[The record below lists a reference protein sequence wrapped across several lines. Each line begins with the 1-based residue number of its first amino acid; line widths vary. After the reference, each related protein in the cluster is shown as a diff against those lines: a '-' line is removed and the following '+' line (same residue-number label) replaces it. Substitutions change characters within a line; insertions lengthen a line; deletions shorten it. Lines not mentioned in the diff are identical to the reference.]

1 VQPFE
6 SLLFWKYR
14 TIKGQEVKMTLLIK
28 RHFRSNLKEK
38 EKKSIRKEL
47 KKPEDKRTQ
56 EIKIINKL

>member
-1 VQPFE
+1 
-6 SLLFWKYR
+6 
-14 TIKGQEVKMTLLIK
+14 MTLLIRK
-28 RHFRSNLKEK
+28 HFRNNLKEK